1 MRSGGFLITRGM
13 FIAYLVVFLLGVML
27 FVTIGLLHR

>member
-1 MRSGGFLITRGM
+1 M
-13 FIAYLVVFLLGVML
+13 FTAYLAVIVLGVVL

>member
-13 FIAYLVVFLLGVML
+13 FTAYLAVIVLGVVL